1 MDRPIRVLVYP
12 NWKEG
17 SVYVTRLDETTC
29 ANGVQTEFTQ
39 YHGAFFPL
47 SRQYKKGYHDLL
59 HLHWVS
65 ELFAAEE
72 PSTIKFWIRYIL
84 AHLDIW
90 YLRNFK
96 GAKIVW
102 TIHNLVSHDAIRP
115 KKDIRARR
123 FVAAHADQLILHGP
137 HAEEPVERYY
147 RFPAKN
153 CISLPHGNHKDGFP
167 NECSREEA
175 RKKLDLKA
183 EQKVF
188 LFFGSLR
195 RYKGVEE
202 LIEAFNQVEGGNLR
216 LLIAGR
222 IKDAE
227 YKTELE
233 GMIDS
238 RTSLSDSFIPVEDVQ
253 FYMKASDVVVLPFRQ
268 ILTSGSL
275 LLAMTFG
282 KMVVAPR
289 MGTLPDYVDPDGGV
303 LYEEEANAVKHA
315 LEQALQMD
323 SDAAGKH
330 NAAKADR
337 FDWEPIGKATA
348 ELYQYVLGLRKEKPD
363 TKKWWG

>member
-1 MDRPIRVLVYP
+1 MAQPIRALVYP

-17 SVYVTRLDETTC
+17 SVYFTRLDETIC
-29 ANGVQTEFTQ
+29 ENGVQTEFTH

-47 SRQYKKGYHDLL
+47 SRQYKKGHHDLL

-96 GAKIVW
+96 RAKIVW
-102 TIHNLVSHDAIRP
+102 TIHNLVSHDALRP
-115 KKDIRARR
+115 KRDIRARR
-123 FVAAHADQLILHGP
+123 FIARHSDQLILHGP
-137 HAEEPVERYY
+137 HAEEPVERHYH
-147 RFPAKN
+147 FPGNK

-167 NECSREEA
+167 QECSREEA
-175 RKKLDLKA
+175 REKLGI
-183 EQKVF
+183 ESNHTVF

-202 LIEAFNQVEGGNLR
+202 LIEAFNQVEGEHLR

-222 IKDAE
+222 IKDAD
-227 YKTELE
+227 YKAELE

-238 RTSLSDSFIPVEDVQ
+238 RTSLSDSFIPVEEVQ
-253 FYMKASDVVVLPFRQ
+253 FYMRAADVVVLPFRQ

-282 KMVVAPR
+282 KMVVAPS
-289 MGTLPDYVDPDGGV
+289 MGTLPDYIDPQGGV
-303 LYEEEANAVKHA
+303 LYEDEANAVKHA
-315 LEQALQMD
+315 LEKALTMD
-323 SDAAGKH
+323 TDSAGIY
-330 NAAKADR
+330 NAKKADT

-348 ELYQYVLGLRKEKPD
+348 ELYEYILGRRKEKPD